1 MNMKTL
7 ILPGFSPKNK
17 EWALDT
23 KSYLDKMNEEVEVIA
38 WKHWEQGSTEEGWIE
53 READRILNSISGV
66 SVNIIAKS
74 IGTVVTMV
82 ILKSHPELINKLIL
96 CGIPLRDLQV
106 QDKVYYEPLKVFPA
120 HSLLCLQNEADN
132 HGGYR
137 EVLEFVHSLNPSI
150 HIKSCAR
157 TDHEYPYPEIF
168 TSFLQV

>member
-53 READRILNSISGV
+53 READKIAGSIDGT

-82 ILKSHPELINKLIL
+82 ILNSHTELVNKLIL
-96 CGIPLRDLQV
+96 CGIPLRDLSN
-106 QDKVYYEPLKVFPA
+106 QDRLYYEPLKLFPV
-120 HSLLCLQNEADN
+120 HKLLCLQNEADN
-132 HGGYR
+132 HGGYSD
-137 EVLEFVHSLNPSI
+137 VSEFVHTLNPAIS
-150 HIKSCAR
+150 IKSCDRA
-157 TDHEYPYPEIF
+157 DHEYPYSEIF
-168 TSFLQV
+168 TSFLQA